1 MGVKE
6 KLRLVIE
13 DNTSL
18 KGKVFDY
25 FIKNRMMM
33 LMEELDGFKEP
44 KYKSYAQDVMNLA

>member
-1 MGVKE
+1 MEKKE

-25 FIKNRMMM
+25 FIQTLILLSLIAFTLK
-33 LMEELDGFKEP
+33 K
-44 KYKSYAQDVMNLA
+44 